1 MPSPSTRKNNVVPI
15 SRPKRA
21 QGVAAPPAGISHDD
35 IARRAYE
42 IYEVRGK
49 TGGSPLEDWV
59 LAEQQLASLVASA
72 VAKRSRASKTG
83 KAPR

>member
-1 MPSPSTRKNNVVPI
+1 MPPPSSRKNNVVPI

-21 QGVAAPPAGISHDD
+21 QAAAQTAGISHAD

-42 IYEVRGK
+42 IYEARAR

-59 LAEQQLASLVASA
+59 LAEQQLTSPVAPA
-72 VAKRSRASKTG
+72 APKAKRAPKAA

>member
-1 MPSPSTRKNNVVPI
+1 VPI
-15 SRPKRA
+15 SRPRRVQA
-21 QGVAAPPAGISHDD
+21 VATPPAGISHED

-42 IYEVRGK
+42 IYEARRK

-59 LAEQQLASLVASA
+59 LAEQQLASLVTSA
-72 VAKRSRASKTG
+72 APKRKRAPKTG